1 MKGHSI
7 LKILFIVFFTIFIL
21 GGTFVAIVYSQMK
34 NHPVIKVNGMP
45 ISRQE
50 YKDRLKFMKTQYSIM
65 FNVDFTTT
73 DGKKLLDKVKEETVK
88 DLARWKIV
96 QTEAKKRNISVS
108 DKEVENRLKEIER
121 EFPSVLQFEIT
132 LSQYGLDRSTFKE
145 ELRKNLLTTK
155 LINEIGKDEKVSEE
169 EVKKYYNENIKLFEH
184 PREYKVYSIL
194 IKDEK
199 KAKEVYNEI
208 TSNKITFT
216 DAAKKYSED
225 TNTKDKGGELGFIT
239 QGYLPEEV
247 EKVTFSLPLNQVSK
261 PIKTNEGYYI
271 TKVTEIKEAYT
282 TPYFQAKT
290 EIEEKLLYD
299 KRSKVFSKWLEDQ
312 LNKAKIEK
320 DFSDKDIW
328 MKLWRKLLEIQQIF
342 YRKEAKTPLPKTDE

>member
-7 LKILFIVFFTIFIL
+7 LKILFIVFIAIFLL
-21 GGTFVAIVYSQMK
+21 GGVFVAIVYSQMK
-34 NHPVIKVNGMP
+34 NYPVVKVNNMP
-45 ISRQE
+45 VSRQE
-50 YKDRLKFMKTQYSIM
+50 YKDRLNFIKTQYSIM

-73 DGKKLLDKVKEETVK
+73 DGKKLLDKVKEETIK

-96 QTEAKKRNISVS
+96 QAEAKKRNISVS
-108 DKEVENRLKEIER
+108 DKEVENRLKEIEK
-121 EFPSVLQFEIT
+121 EFPTVLQFEIT
-132 LSQYGLDRSTFKE
+132 LSQYGLDRNTFKE

-169 EVKKYYNENIKLFEH
+169 EIKKYYDENIKLFEH

-199 KAKEVYNEI
+199 KAKEIYNDI
-208 TSNKITFT
+208 ASNKITFT
-216 DAAKKYSED
+216 EAAKKYSED
-225 TNTKDKGGELGFIT
+225 PNTKDKGGELGFIT

-261 PIKTNEGYYI
+261 PIKTEEGYYI

-328 MKLWRKLLEIQQIF
+328 MKLWRKLVEIQQFF